1 MNNTTWDTYIE
12 MCHYGGSSTLFIVK
26 NFPLQKYVVS
36 QSMFCIVNCFLI
48 IPTVLLNGISVI
60 TIARNNHLKGKLCY
74 FLILIQSFIDLAV
87 GIITLPLYIFN
98 AASEL
103 FGNARCSVFVSLEGI
118 AFTPLAVSFA
128 TSLLLTFE
136 RYMSI
141 LHPIAHRCYLTKT
154 KMIAFCCGNLG
165 ICVLTGPI
173 FRIFFEDSQSIFQ
186 IILVLS
192 LLVLHTLG
200 YARIYLAVR
209 NMHFANDAI
218 GDYSS
223 QEALPNSAEKR
234 KSLRERKLAFSC
246 ALVVIINYICYLPFL
261 FSYLYFKKDFM
272 SFRIATSWCTMV
284 ALLISSLNS
293 LVFFWKRPILRQE
306 AMKLL
311 RKMSND

>member
-1 MNNTTWDTYIE
+1 MNKTTWDTSIE
-12 MCHYGGSSTLFIVK
+12 MCRYGGSTTLFIVK
-26 NFPLQKYVVS
+26 NFPSEKHVVS
-36 QSMFCIVNCFLI
+36 QYIFCIINSLLI

-87 GIITLPLYIFN
+87 GTITLPLYTFN
-98 AASEL
+98 SANEL

-136 RYMSI
+136 RYMTI

-165 ICVLTGPI
+165 VCVLTGSI

-192 LLVLHTLG
+192 FLVLHTLG

-284 ALLISSLNS
+284 ASLISSLNS
-293 LVFFWKRPILRQE
+293 LVFFWKRPLLRQE
-306 AMKLL
+306 AIKLL